1 MKPDRNVS
9 NTSFSSSDEQI
20 PDEDLFTSSK
30 RYDTVIFIV
39 CVPPFIISMYAFL
52 YLCLCL
58 HPHVH
63 INTNINTVTCTQRL
77 NRKTD
82 NAKFDEIATF
92 RTLQDHLIR
101 RINNRISFSFR
112 SFNRLTKNSQNVTI
126 LSHFFSC
133 VCVPLFTL
141 SMYTFLYSFL
151 RLPPSP
157 CRPGRPRPSSP
168 QPPYP

>member
-1 MKPDRNVS
+1 MLNYMYMSIEKGKSQYKKMKPDRNVS

-39 CVPPFIISMYAFL
+39 CVPPFIIYMYAFL

-63 INTNINTVTCTQRL
+63 INHTNINTVTCTQRL

-82 NAKFDEIATF
+82 TVQNLTKSQRFGIFKITSSDGEITGFHF
-92 RTLQDHLIR
+92 R
-101 RINNRISFSFR
+101 FG
-112 SFNRLTKNSQNVTI
+112 RLTV
-126 LSHFFSC
+126 
-133 VCVPLFTL
+133 
-141 SMYTFLYSFL
+141 
-151 RLPPSP
+151 
-157 CRPGRPRPSSP
+157 
-168 QPPYP
+168 